1 MLGEGLKNCKMLVL
15 NMIRILEFQKDKFRL
30 FHLITAEGENKS
42 LKKYYEK
49 CRVYETNF
57 FVEETQN
64 LVPDKAFLL
73 RYLLLHQL

>member
-1 MLGEGLKNCKMLVL
+1 MLLGEDIKNCKMLVL
-15 NMIRILEFQKDKFRL
+15 NMIRFLEFQKDKFRL

-57 FVEETQN
+57 FVEETQK
-64 LVPDKAFLL
+64 DKAFLL